1 MISMCVS
8 GMFRTQSRQYC
19 HTFVTI
25 VPERRCYQ
33 SYLVKIYISIAS
45 VSETE
50 FCERCNNVESL
61 MLWFIDFFSISYELF
76 EKEST

>member
-1 MISMCVS
+1 MIIMCVS
-8 GMFRTQSRQYC
+8 GMFRTQNRQYC

-25 VPERRCYQ
+25 VPKRRCYQ
-33 SYLVKIYISIAS
+33 SYLVKIYNSITS
-45 VSETE
+45 VSEKE

-61 MLWFIDFFSISYELF
+61 TWFIDFFSISYVLF

>member
-8 GMFRTQSRQYC
+8 GMFRTQSRQNC
-19 HTFVTI
+19 HTFVTT
-25 VPERRCYQ
+25 VPKWRCYQ
-33 SYLVKIYISIAS
+33 SYVVKIYISIAS

-61 MLWFIDFFSISYELF
+61 TWFIDLFSISSELF